1 MLRSAMSR
9 PVPSPQPPDA
19 AGSTDPETL
28 PRLDVLLERA
38 RAMEAGRA
46 EVDALLLGLSQPLGP
61 GEDAGGRAK
70 LLQRIIHDR
79 RLASFTG
86 SDGRR
91 VDGAAAEALV
101 ALGEPYASEL
111 TPVGQQALLRA
122 GAASSSFIIYDG
134 DGEPPPVVRSPR
146 QRVGQALLVGVWLL
160 ELAAVLLFRRE
171 QGLVGWLALFGM
183 ATFVP
188 ATVALSER
196 GMRNRLVHFT
206 CLVLTSLPALPWLAT
221 AVVFFIFD
229 GWRNSQRTFVYLP
242 PLAMGLLRL
251 AAPVCLYG
259 RPPAA
264 RGVRGS

>member
-1 MLRSAMSR
+1 MQR

-19 AGSTDPETL
+19 AGPTGPEAL
-28 PRLDVLLERA
+28 PPLDVLLERA
-38 RAMEAGRA
+38 RAMDAGRA
-46 EVDALLLGLSQPLGP
+46 EVDALLYGLSQPLGP
-61 GEDAGGRAK
+61 GEDARVRAK

-101 ALGEPYASEL
+101 ALGEPYANEL

-134 DGEPPPVVRSPR
+134 DGEPPSVVRSLR
-146 QRVGQALLVGVWLL
+146 QRVGQTLLIGLWLL
-160 ELAAVLLFRRE
+160 EVAVLLSRRE
-171 QGLVGWLALFGM
+171 PLMLGWLALSGV

-188 ATVALSER
+188 AIVALSER
-196 GMRNRLVHFT
+196 GMRNRLVHFA
-206 CLVLTSLPALPWLAT
+206 CLVLAALPALPWLAT

-229 GWRNSQRTFVYLP
+229 GWRNSQRTFVFLP
-242 PLAMGLLRL
+242 PLAMALLRL

-259 RPPAA
+259 RPPATQ
-264 RGVRGS
+264 GVRAS